1 VDGCG
6 FLIFDGGVIMDYFFF
21 FKIFVASF
29 IMTFIFV
36 FSMGG
41 CERFSWVYRVYD
53 TLSTIFSG
61 IAVFSLIIT
70 LVLWVFD

>member
-1 VDGCG
+1 
-6 FLIFDGGVIMDYFFF
+6 MDYFFF

-53 TLSTIFSG
+53 TL
-61 IAVFSLIIT
+61 
-70 LVLWVFD
+70 